1 MASPRVSFVDHA
13 GVLGGAELYLLDVAR
28 SFGDAASVV
37 LFEDGPFRKRL
48 EHAGLT
54 VHVLP
59 ASEQFL
65 SVQKEASVCSALAAV
80 PGFVSIVKR
89 VRHIACE
96 HDVVVANSQKALIAA
111 GPASWWANRPLI
123 WNLHDLLTAEHFSPL
138 TRRLSVLFANAFAD
152 RVIVNSRATRRAFG
166 QSSGDESRCRVV
178 YNGFD
183 HDRFAT
189 PTAERLDELQRELDV
204 PASAPTVG
212 VFGRLAPW
220 KGQHV
225 LIDALTNLPDVHALV
240 VGSPMFEGDDSYA
253 NDLRQRAKQKGV
265 NRRVHFLGF
274 RDDVPLLLHYVDVVA
289 HTSVAPEPFGRVIV
303 EGMLSGKPV
312 IAARAG
318 GPTEIIDE
326 PSTGLLVP
334 PGEPAALA
342 AAIQNLISHPER
354 VQSIGAAARAS
365 ARERFSINEMQ
376 RKVHQIVENV
386 ASDI

>member
-1 MASPRVSFVDHA
+1 MADPRVLFVDHA
-13 GVLGGAELYLLDVAR
+13 GVLSGAELYLLDVAR

-48 EHAGLT
+48 EDAGLT
-54 VHVLP
+54 VHVVP
-59 ASEQFL
+59 ASDEFL
-65 SVQKEASVCSALAAV
+65 SVQKGANVRNALAAV
-80 PGFVSIVKR
+80 PGFVSIVNR
-89 VRHIACE
+89 VRHVARE
-96 HDVVVANSQKALIAA
+96 YDVVVANSQKALIAA
-111 GPASWWANRPLI
+111 GPASWCADRPFI
-123 WNLHDLLTAEHFSPL
+123 WNLHDLLTAEHFSPV
-138 TRRLSVLFANAFAD
+138 TRRLSVLFANAFAA
-152 RVIVNSRATRRAFG
+152 RVIVNSRATGRAFE

-183 HDRFAT
+183 LDRFAA
-189 PTAERLDELQRELDV
+189 PSAERLDELQHELDI

-240 VGSPMFEGDDSYA
+240 VGSPMFDGDDSYA

-274 RDDVPLLLHYVDVVA
+274 RDDIPRLLHYVDIVA

-312 IAARAG
+312 IATRAG
-318 GPTEIIDE
+318 GPTEIIGE
-326 PSTGLLVP
+326 PKTGFLVP
-334 PGEPAALA
+334 PGEPDALA
-342 AAIQNLISHPER
+342 TAIQYLISHPER
-354 VQSIGAAARAS
+354 ALSIGAAARAS
-365 ARERFSINEMQ
+365 ARERFSVNEMQ
-376 RKVHQIVENV
+376 RKVHEIVENV
-386 ASDI
+386 ASDT